1 MRRFFF
7 TETLS
12 IELILNILIK
22 NLFNLKNSRIYY
34 YKSNTILKKRISFIT
49 RIFGIK
55 FIFIDQGLA
64 QGETN
69 QPSTFFAINQ
79 KAIKLSKEAVSKTNE
94 NNNFTFWI
102 SPQIQHEKS
111 KKTLQQL
118 IAKDLMMYYTLDAYS
133 YLNNN
138 DNQSYICISHYN
150 SINFIDKKYL
160 SAHSNIQKIL
170 FFKETIF
177 FRIFKLL
184 YNLSISI
191 NFRSLNKVNYKS
203 KRKKIAIYGSKSHS
217 HPLSDHWWVKNLNF
231 NKSDIVFFYK
241 NSKHPATEEI
251 IKTTLENNYDF
262 RILNNKS
269 NNTKSFKTKKI
280 YLSPLRI
287 FQIIFEIIKIPYRFR
302 KTKFFLWNYYYW
314 LSYVYDVNYWNKF
327 IKQENII
334 LVKNDEYE
342 ISTDI
347 LGLASDMAGIKKIGF
362 HWSDRYFL
370 EYCFMPISDVYFVW
384 GKLLKE
390 IFEKEYRYDFIKVHV
405 SGSPFHS
412 FPLIARLY
420 NDSNKIVNEIKSN
433 RNIAHVIT
441 AFDRSNGPKAMYG
454 INYHIEFYDKLLKF
468 IESNEKFHLIIKP
481 KNEIQKEVFNRNNI
495 KERVESL
502 IKNRKITLLSPY
514 KNFFTICKFT
524 DLTISL
530 GLNTAGVMAS
540 LSEVKSLF
548 WDPLNF
554 SSSHHSSYIEL
565 SGFNNKNIV
574 YDNMNNLIENINFHI
589 EGSVDINSQI
599 NKSRV
604 SQSGENAYEKI
615 TKIVNELL

>member
-12 IELILNILIK
+12 IDLILNILIK

-64 QGETN
+64 RGETN

-79 KAIKLSKEAVSKTNE
+79 KAIKLSKEVVSKFNE
-94 NNNFTFWI
+94 NNIFTFWI
-102 SPQIQHEKS
+102 SPQIQYEKS

-118 IAKDLMMYYTLDAYS
+118 IAKDLLMYYTLDDYS

-160 SAHSNIQKIL
+160 SGHSNIQKIL
-170 FFKETIF
+170 FIKETIF

-184 YNLSISI
+184 YNLSTSI

-203 KRKKIAIYGSKSHS
+203 KRKKIAIYGIKSHS

-241 NSKHPATEEI
+241 NSKNPATEKI
-251 IKTTLENNYDF
+251 IKMTLENNYDF

-302 KTKFFLWNYYYW
+302 KTKLFLWNYYYW
-314 LSYVYDVNYWNKF
+314 LSYVYEVNYWNKF

-412 FPLIARLY
+412 FPLITRLY
-420 NDSNKIVNEIKSN
+420 DDSNKIVNEIKSN
-433 RNIAHVIT
+433 RNIDHVIT
-441 AFDRSNGPKAMYG
+441 VFDRSNSPKAMYG

-481 KNEIQKEVFNRNNI
+481 KNEIKKEVFNSNNI

-502 IKNRKITLLSPY
+502 IKNKKVTLLSPH

-554 SSSHHSSYIEL
+554 SSSHHLSYSEL
-565 SGFNNKNIV
+565 SGFNNQNIV
-574 YDNMNNLIENINFHI
+574 YGKLNNLIENINFHI

-604 SQSGENAYEKI
+604 SHSGENAYEKI
-615 TKIVNELL
+615 AKIVNELL